1 MASNQEDLWY
11 VEYDNYNY
19 VKSQYN
25 NAIKYKDYDKD
36 DLDKIMQAI
45 QHLNPKLSK
54 NDDFIINFYK
64 LLSNGQILYSG
75 LNINYC
81 KYINFWLNKEYR
93 DKNYYSKVS
102 DFNNIFKTFVKQ
114 LNHVMFG
121 NQHNSCEKYIN
132 YLDPE
137 IYKNVNLLHLF
148 YDAYNKIKTKQVT
161 NLNDKCDL
169 LRLLAK
175 NYSESI
181 DKYYDDKIFYD
192 KLENVKNLILKEIE
206 NLNYP
211 CANKLYFKKPTKV
224 VELEA
229 AQARKEAE
237 EEADRQAREA
247 AKQADEEAKR
257 RQIENEREQQNLS
270 QSKDSLSG
278 LPANELEEMRHDNE
292 DFHSNS
298 YRAGS
303 PELETTGLQSYTQR
317 YVYPERQESLL
328 VNGYTT
334 REQMPNAM
342 EGREQQSGLDEEQ
355 GDKGPVL
362 GVSGGM
368 GALFLLFKYTPV
380 GSFFG
385 GRRRRF
391 RQIPSSF
398 GGFPPGEFPN
408 FHDYEGGYIGYGPT
422 SISSLAE

>member
-148 YDAYNKIKTKQVT
+148 YDAYNKNKTKQVT

-237 EEADRQAREA
+237 EEADRQAREADRQAREA

-334 REQMPNAM
+334 RGQMPNAM
-342 EGREQQSGLDEEQ
+342 EGREQQSGLDQEQ
-355 GDKGPVL
+355 GDKGTTRPGTFFGSSGIPGYITEVLGSVEPGPVL

-368 GALFLLFKYTPV
+368 GTLFLLFKV
-380 GSFFG
+380 FKV
-385 GRRRRF
+385 
-391 RQIPSSF
+391 
-398 GGFPPGEFPN
+398 
-408 FHDYEGGYIGYGPT
+408 
-422 SISSLAE
+422 LKL